1 MLTAPKYDEQ
11 FKLFVAAHT
20 YTYFE
25 ANPKTGKVLVRY
37 VDTQGE
43 TLGEQTLQL

>member
-1 MLTAPKYDEQ
+1 MKKYDEQ
-11 FKLFVAAHT
+11 FKLFVATHN

-37 VDTQGE
+37 VDAQGE
-43 TLGEQTLQL
+43 VLGEQTLQL